1 MKSKAGTDTEFFR
14 TEKIPKILLQ
24 IAPPVMLAQLI
35 QAMYNIVDSFFVGK
49 YSESAL
55 TALSV
60 IYPLQLII
68 IALAVGTGVG
78 VNTYMARLYAQK
90 MPGQAEETA
99 GTGTLLALGTWFIF
113 AIFSIFC
120 MRPYV
125 LTSANT
131 PEAIESAVI
140 YGQIVCI
147 GSIGAFL
154 EGNWTKVH
162 QSRGNMHRP
171 MVAQTVGALTNIVLD
186 PILIFG
192 LGPVPELGVR
202 GAAWATVIGQVASA
216 VLLFVLHLRLNREFD
231 RGIRQL
237 KPETAVIRDIY
248 TIGLPAIIAQ
258 ALMSVMVYA
267 MNLIL
272 KFDAAA
278 QTAYGLFYKVQQFV
292 LFLAFGLRDAITPIV
307 AYGCG
312 MGSRKR
318 VEDGIRYGLFYTA
331 VLMAAGFALTEL
343 FPGAFA
349 SLFNAGQSRA
359 YFIGAMR
366 VISLSFV
373 FAGINIALQGVYQA
387 LGGGMESLVL
397 SLLRQFVI
405 VLPLAYAFSLVVR
418 SGLAGV
424 SLIWWAIPIA
434 EALSCAAGCVLLRR
448 IRRKNFS

>member
-192 LGPVPELGVR
+192 L
-202 GAAWATVIGQVASA
+202 SA
-216 VLLFVLHLRLNREFD
+216 DRWRLRSSHR
-231 RGIRQL
+231 
-237 KPETAVIRDIY
+237 
-248 TIGLPAIIAQ
+248 
-258 ALMSVMVYA
+258 
-267 MNLIL
+267 
-272 KFDAAA
+272 
-278 QTAYGLFYKVQQFV
+278 
-292 LFLAFGLRDAITPIV
+292 LA
-307 AYGCG
+307 
-312 MGSRKR
+312 
-318 VEDGIRYGLFYTA
+318 
-331 VLMAAGFALTEL
+331 
-343 FPGAFA
+343 
-349 SLFNAGQSRA
+349 
-359 YFIGAMR
+359 
-366 VISLSFV
+366 
-373 FAGINIALQGVYQA
+373 
-387 LGGGMESLVL
+387 
-397 SLLRQFVI
+397 
-405 VLPLAYAFSLVVR
+405 
-418 SGLAGV
+418 GLADCQSAQKCRSISSRSTG
-424 SLIWWAIPIA
+424 LATRR
-434 EALSCAAGCVLLRR
+434 LLCRHYLQF
-448 IRRKNFS
+448 IS

>member
-192 LGPVPELGVR
+192 LGPVPELGVA
-202 GAAWATVIGQVASA
+202 GAAYATVCGQVAAAVITSFGGVGRLPERTKMPLYIKQIYWFGYASIIMQALFTVYIVILNAILAGFSDSA
-216 VLLFVLHLRLNREFD
+216 VTVLGLYYKMQTFFFIPLMGLQTCIVPVLSFNYATKSYARCREIMRDSYGFSLCVYAGRCDAASFFFPVAAAPGFFQRAVRSSRSEKLHSLSSGSSFIPAVFSLMTPVFFQAIGNGKISLFL
-231 RGIRQL
+231 
-237 KPETAVIRDIY
+237 
-248 TIGLPAIIAQ
+248 
-258 ALMSVMVYA
+258 SVMRQICC
-267 MNLIL
+267 LI
-272 KFDAAA
+272 
-278 QTAYGLFYKVQQFV
+278 
-292 LFLAFGLRDAITPIV
+292 PIFW
-307 AYGCG
+307 
-312 MGSRKR
+312 
-318 VEDGIRYGLFYTA
+318 L
-331 VLMAAGFALTEL
+331 
-343 FPGAFA
+343 
-349 SLFNAGQSRA
+349 
-359 YFIGAMR
+359 
-366 VISLSFV
+366 
-373 FAGINIALQGVYQA
+373 
-387 LGGGMESLVL
+387 L
-397 SLLRQFVI
+397 SLIDLRFTWFAFPISEVLVGVTGI
-405 VLPLAYAFSLVVR
+405 VLYYKEIKRDFDKGAT
-418 SGLAGV
+418 
-424 SLIWWAIPIA
+424 
-434 EALSCAAGCVLLRR
+434 
-448 IRRKNFS
+448 

>member
-1 MKSKAGTDTEFFR
+1 MWE
-14 TEKIPKILLQ
+14 
-24 IAPPVMLAQLI
+24 
-35 QAMYNIVDSFFVGK
+35 N

-171 MVAQTVGALTNIVLD
+171 MVAQTVGAAD
-186 PILIFG
+186 
-192 LGPVPELGVR
+192 E
-202 GAAWATVIGQVASA
+202 
-216 VLLFVLHLRLNREFD
+216 
-231 RGIRQL
+231 
-237 KPETAVIRDIY
+237 Y
-248 TIGLPAIIAQ
+248 
-258 ALMSVMVYA
+258 
-267 MNLIL
+267 
-272 KFDAAA
+272 
-278 QTAYGLFYKVQQFV
+278 
-292 LFLAFGLRDAITPIV
+292 
-307 AYGCG
+307 
-312 MGSRKR
+312 
-318 VEDGIRYGLFYTA
+318 
-331 VLMAAGFALTEL
+331 
-343 FPGAFA
+343 
-349 SLFNAGQSRA
+349 RA
-359 YFIGAMR
+359 
-366 VISLSFV
+366 
-373 FAGINIALQGVYQA
+373 
-387 LGGGMESLVL
+387 
-397 SLLRQFVI
+397 
-405 VLPLAYAFSLVVR
+405 
-418 SGLAGV
+418 
-424 SLIWWAIPIA
+424 
-434 EALSCAAGCVLLRR
+434 
-448 IRRKNFS
+448 